1 MNMKASWILMLGV
14 SLTAMVAPAM
24 AQETIKLGMSVPMSG
39 TSAIWGTQSKWL
51 CDRAVNEIKEQGG
64 VKIGDITYNFECL
77 AYDNKYNAAD
87 GAKVAQTL
95 INRNQVKFISHA
107 IGTAPVRAL
116 QSISERNGVIMFTV
130 AWGMSLKGP
139 KFPLT
144 FTQMNT
150 PFELFKPLL
159 RYVKDQ
165 NPDVKTVVLL
175 NPNDAS
181 GQELEPVNK
190 QVWTDLGVEV
200 LTSDWYERG
209 TTEFQPI
216 AAKLASLKPDVIDL
230 GGTPPGEAGSIFKE
244 LELLGWKGVKVDL
257 TGTTAEAV
265 IATGGAAANGVYM
278 GAAIPTEG
286 QFVTEPQRKLN
297 EELVAATGEPVNA
310 VIIGAYDS
318 PFALK
323 AAMEKAQ
330 SIDPAVVAKTIPEIT
345 FKSFYGDAAYGGT
358 ETYGSP
364 QQMLIPVIVTQIQ
377 DNKLVEL
384 NRLIPE
390 ELTERLKSN

>member
-1 MNMKASWILMLGV
+1 MKNKASWVLSLGLTLGV
-14 SLTAMVAPAM
+14 MASPVA
-24 AQETIKLGMSVPMSG
+24 AQETIKLGISAPMSG
-39 TSAIWGTQSKWL
+39 AAAIWGTQSEWM
-51 CDRAVNEIKEQGG
+51 CNRAVSEIKEQGG
-64 VKIGDITYNFECL
+64 VKVGDVTYNFECIV
-77 AYDNKYNAAD
+77 YDNKYNAAD

-95 INRNQVKFISHA
+95 INRDQVKFISHS

-116 QSISERNGVIMFTV
+116 QSISERKGVIMFTV
-130 AWGMSLKGP
+130 AWGISLKGP

-150 PFELFKPLL
+150 PFELFAPLL

-165 NPDVKTVVLL
+165 NPDVKSVVLL

-181 GQELEPVNK
+181 GQELEPVNRK
-190 QVWTDLGVEV
+190 VWTDLGVEV

-216 AAKLASLKPDVIDL
+216 AAKLASLKPDAIDL
-230 GGTPPGEAGSIFKE
+230 GGTPPGVAGSIFKE
-244 LELLGWKGVKVDL
+244 LELLGWKGVKVNL

-265 IATGGAAANGVYM
+265 VATGGEAANGVYM
-278 GAAIPTEG
+278 GAAVPSEG
-286 QFVTEPQRKLN
+286 PSVTDSQKALN
-297 EELVAATGEPVNA
+297 AALLEATGEPVNA
-310 VIIGAYDS
+310 VIMGAYDA

-330 SIDPAVVAKTIPEIT
+330 STDPKVVAKTIPTIV
-345 FKSFYGDAAYGGT
+345 FKSFYGDAAYGG
-358 ETYGSP
+358 EATYGSP

-377 DNKLVEL
+377 DGKLVEQS
-384 NRLIPE
+384 RLIPE
-390 ELTERLKSN
+390 ELKQRLGSN

>member
-1 MNMKASWILMLGV
+1 MKITSRWFLLLGV
-14 SLTAMVAPAM
+14 ALAVSTTPAA

-39 TSAIWGTQSKWL
+39 AAAIWGPQTKWL
-51 CDRAVNEIKEQGG
+51 CDRAAQEIRESGG
-64 VKIGDITYNFECL
+64 IKVGDVTYDFECL

-95 INRNQVKFISHA
+95 INRDKVKFISQA

-159 RYVKDQ
+159 TYVKGAH
-165 NPDVKTVVLL
+165 PDIKTVVLL

-181 GQELEPVNK
+181 GQELEPVNRK
-190 QVWTDLGVEV
+190 VWEDLGVKV

-209 TTEFQPI
+209 TTEFQPA
-216 AAKLASLKPDVIDL
+216 AAKLAALNPDAIDL
-230 GGTPPGEAGSIFKE
+230 GGTPPGEAGTIFKE
-244 LELLGWKGVKVDL
+244 LELLGWKGVKLNL

-265 IATGGAAANGVYM
+265 VATGGDAANGVYM
-278 GAAIPTEG
+278 GAAIPTDGES
-286 QFVTEPQRKLN
+286 VTEAQKSLN
-297 EELVAATGEPVNA
+297 DELVRVTGEPVSG
-310 VIIGAYDS
+310 VIIGAYDA

-323 AAMEKAQ
+323 AAIEKAQ
-330 SIDPAVVAKTIPEIT
+330 SIDPAVVAKAIPEIT
-345 FKSFYGDAAYGGT
+345 FPSFYGKAAYGGAA
-358 ETYGSP
+358 TYGLP

-377 DNKLVEL
+377 NRKLVEVS
-384 NRLIPE
+384 RLIPE
-390 ELTERLKSN
+390 ELTERLKSD